1 MAFVPYLIGDLAW
14 KAASVVVLAAAS
26 RCLTPEPLAAFLL
39 SQSLLPLLVAGGDL
53 GFKTIGVRMLSQR
66 RAEAVSLQTDVQ
78 ATRWAF
84 ALFAATATC
93 AYALAIGSPA
103 ATVLFV
109 VAYLPYFLS
118 CDWLLLAQEQ
128 QGRIGLAKGVAALVL
143 VAAAWLALSSA
154 GEALPTA
161 VMAAGYAVALA
172 VTALL
177 SGGTL
182 PPWRADCFRR
192 AYAFARHHAREA
204 AALSAAGGA
213 TAAFHSADVLLLA
226 GLQGTSETSSYAAA
240 MRVLLPIYS
249 IGWLVSQYLSPRF
262 AQRAGRHDAAGSAAL
277 PHLMAF
283 AAIGGSLAL
292 ALLAVAP
299 LVGRMVFADRWADLT
314 QVLRVLA
321 PTIVLDALA
330 CVLAQKATMAGR
342 SVEVAKATT
351 FGVLGLVGSLLAL
364 HAADLGLT
372 GAELASAARNA
383 AYVLLVG
390 LLFRGALRGSRK
402 RS

>member
-14 KAASVVVLAAAS
+14 KAASVVALAAAS
-26 RCLTPEPLAAFLL
+26 RCLTSEPLAAFLL

-53 GFKTIGVRMLSQR
+53 GFKTIGVRLLSQR
-66 RAEAVSLQTDVQ
+66 RADAVSLQTDVQ

-84 ALFAATATC
+84 ALFAATVMC
-93 AYALAIGSPA
+93 AYALTIGSPA
-103 ATVLFV
+103 ATVLFM

-143 VAAAWLALSSA
+143 IGVAWLALRTA

-161 VMAAGYAVALA
+161 VVAAGYALALA

-182 PPWRADCFRR
+182 PPWRADRFRR
-192 AYAFARHHAREA
+192 ACAFARQHAREA

-226 GLQGTSETSSYAAA
+226 GLRGTSETSSYAAA

-262 AQRAGRHDAAGSAAL
+262 AHRAGRHDGAVSAAL
-277 PHLMAF
+277 PHWMAF
-283 AAIGGSLAL
+283 AAIGVSLAL

-299 LVGRMVFADRWADLT
+299 LIGRLVFADRWADLP

-351 FGVLGLVGSLLAL
+351 FGVFGLVGSLLAL
-364 HAADLGLT
+364 HIADLGLT

-390 LLFRGALRGSRK
+390 LLFRDALARE
-402 RS
+402 